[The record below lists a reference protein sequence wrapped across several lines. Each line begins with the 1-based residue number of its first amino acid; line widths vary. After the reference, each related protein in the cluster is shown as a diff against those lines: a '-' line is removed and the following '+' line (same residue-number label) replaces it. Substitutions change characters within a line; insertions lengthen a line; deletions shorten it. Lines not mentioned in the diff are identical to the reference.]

1 MKKWFGKEAKIAL
14 SVLISILILYVG
26 INYLKGINV
35 MKPSNYYYVQF
46 PSVGGLAQSA
56 PVMIDGYKV
65 GLVQEI
71 VYDYDT
77 NQTIK
82 VLLNLD
88 KKLKIPVDSRVYLET
103 DMLGTSSVVIDL
115 NPHVSEYY
123 EHGALLQG
131 EVKSGLMQ
139 SLQSELLPQVV
150 LLLPKLDSILSGL
163 QTLVNDPALVSSVK
177 RLDRITANLE
187 RSSVQL
193 SGMMQNDVPVILDN
207 VQGITAQINQFSDTL
222 NALPLQSTMASVQ
235 KTSYNL
241 QQITSRLTSPDNS
254 LGLLLNDRGLYD
266 RANGVL
272 GSVDSLMIDLRLNPK
287 RYVHFSLF

>member
-150 LLLPKLDSILSGL
+150 VLLPKLDSILSGL

-207 VQGITAQINQFSDTL
+207 VQGITAHINQFSDTL

>member
-150 LLLPKLDSILSGL
+150 VLLPKLDSILSGL

-193 SGMMQNDVPVILDN
+193 SGMMQNDVPMILDN

>member
-1 MKKWFGKEAKIAL
+1 MKKWFGKESKIAL
-14 SVLISILILYVG
+14 SVLVSILILYVG

-35 MKPSNYYYVQF
+35 MKPANYYYVQF

-56 PVMIDGYKV
+56 PVTIDGYKV

-82 VLLNLD
+82 ALLNLD
-88 KKLKIPVDSRVYLET
+88 KKLKIPVGSRVYLET
-103 DMLGTSSVVIDL
+103 DMLGTSSVVIAL

-123 EHGALLQG
+123 KHGALLQG

-139 SLQSELLPQVV
+139 SLQSELLPQVAM
-150 LLLPKLDSILSGL
+150 LLPKLDSILSGL

-177 RLDRITANLE
+177 RIDHITANLE
-187 RSSVQL
+187 QSSTQL
-193 SGMMQNDVPVILDN
+193 SGMMQNDLPEILDN

-222 NALPLQSTMASVQ
+222 NTLPLQSTMASVQ
-235 KTSYNL
+235 KSSYNL

-254 LGLLLNDRGLYD
+254 LGLLLNDRALYD
-266 RANGVL
+266 RANSVL

>member
-1 MKKWFGKEAKIAL
+1 MKKWFGKEVKIAL
-14 SVLISILILYVG
+14 SVLVSILILYVG

-35 MKPSNYYYVQF
+35 MKPANYYYVQF

-56 PVMIDGYKV
+56 PVTIDGYKV

-77 NQTIK
+77 NQTIQ

-103 DMLGTSSVVIDL
+103 DMLGTASVVIDL

-123 EHGALLQG
+123 EHGAVLQG

-139 SLQSELLPQVV
+139 SLQAELLPQVAV
-150 LLLPKLDSILSGL
+150 LLPKLDSILTGL
-163 QTLVNDPALVSSVK
+163 QTLVNDPALSSSVK
-177 RLDRITANLE
+177 RLDHITANLE
-187 RSSVQL
+187 QSSAQL
-193 SGMMQNDVPVILDN
+193 SGMMQNDVPEILDN

-222 NALPLQSTMASVQ
+222 NTLPLQSTMASVQ

>member
-103 DMLGTSSVVIDL
+103 DMVGTSSVVIDL

-150 LLLPKLDSILSGL
+150 VLLPKLDSILSGL

>member
-77 NQTIK
+77 NQAIK

-150 LLLPKLDSILSGL
+150 VLLPKLDSILSGL

>member
-150 LLLPKLDSILSGL
+150 VLLPKLDSILSGL

-222 NALPLQSTMASVQ
+222 NVLPLQSTMASVQ

>member
-150 LLLPKLDSILSGL
+150 VLLPKLDSILSGL

-207 VQGITAQINQFSDTL
+207 LQGITAQINQFSDTL

>member
-46 PSVGGLAQSA
+46 PSVAGLAQSA
-56 PVMIDGYKV
+56 PVTIDGYKV

-139 SLQSELLPQVV
+139 SLQADLLPQVAV
-150 LLLPKLDSILSGL
+150 LLPKLDSIITGL
-163 QTLVNDPALVSSVK
+163 QILVNDPALVSSVK
-177 RLDRITANLE
+177 RIDHITANLE
-187 RSSVQL
+187 RSSAQL

-222 NALPLQSTMASVQ
+222 NTLPLQSTMASVQ

-254 LGLLLNDRGLYD
+254 LGLLLNDRALYD

>member
-14 SVLISILILYVG
+14 SVLISIFILYVG

-139 SLQSELLPQVV
+139 SLQSELLPQVAV
-150 LLLPKLDSILSGL
+150 LLPKLDSILSGL

>member
-150 LLLPKLDSILSGL
+150 VLLPKLDSILSGL

-272 GSVDSLMIDLRLNPK
+272 GSVDSLMIDSRLNPK

>member
-35 MKPSNYYYVQF
+35 MKPSNYYYVQL

-150 LLLPKLDSILSGL
+150 VLLPKLDSILSGL

>member
-56 PVMIDGYKV
+56 PVTIDGYKV

-139 SLQSELLPQVV
+139 SLQSELLPEVV
-150 LLLPKLDSILSGL
+150 VLLPKLDSILSGL

>member
-150 LLLPKLDSILSGL
+150 VLLPKLDSILSGL

-272 GSVDSLMIDLRLNPK
+272 GSVDSLIIDLRLNPK

>member
-56 PVMIDGYKV
+56 PVTIDGYKV

-139 SLQSELLPQVV
+139 SLQSELLPEVV
-150 LLLPKLDSILSGL
+150 VLLPKLDSILSGL

-193 SGMMQNDVPVILDN
+193 SGMMQNEVPVILDN

>member
-14 SVLISILILYVG
+14 SVLISILILYVR

-35 MKPSNYYYVQF
+35 RQPSNYYYVQF

-150 LLLPKLDSILSGL
+150 VLLPKLDSILSGL

>member
-1 MKKWFGKEAKIAL
+1 MKKWFGKEVKIAL
-14 SVLISILILYVG
+14 SVLVSILILYIG

-56 PVMIDGYKV
+56 PVTIDGYKV

-71 VYDYDT
+71 QYDYDT
-77 NQTIK
+77 NRTIK

-139 SLQSELLPQVV
+139 SLQTELLPEVV
-150 LLLPKLDSILSGL
+150 DLLPKLDSILTGL
-163 QTLVNDPALVSSVK
+163 QTLVNDPALASSVK
-177 RLDRITANLE
+177 RIDRITANLE
-187 RSSVQL
+187 HTSVQL
-193 SGMMQNDVPVILDN
+193 SGLMQNDVPVILDN
-207 VQGITAQINQFSDTL
+207 VQGITAQINQFSDSL

-235 KTSYNL
+235 ATSANL